1 MGNYHGHSGFTDDRD
16 DPRDDVDLG
25 YGRRR
30 ERHDAGGGQS
40 GVHAARPGESIH
52 SRSADP
58 GQSSYGGFSNEDP
71 RRQRQQFGSYPERGG
86 YGGYGYGG
94 FEREPLPQR
103 RILPKGYTRSDER
116 LREDICERLS
126 HSGLDVSDVS
136 VEVSQGQVML
146 EGTVDSRR
154 LKHAIENLA
163 DDCLGVRDVDNRIRV
178 KQAGSGKGDLS
189 IGEP

>member
-1 MGNYHGHSGFTDDRD
+1 MGKNQG
-16 DPRDDVDLG
+16 
-25 YGRRR
+25 GRRAHTGGR
-30 ERHDAGGGQS
+30 TDRRDGEPDFEAGHGYAGA
-40 GVHAARPGESIH
+40 HAARRGEPIH

-58 GQSSYGGFSNEDP
+58 GQSSYGGFTNEDT
-71 RRQRQQFGSYPERGG
+71 RLQRQQLGSYPERGG

-94 FEREPLPQR
+94 FEQGSQRGR

-126 HSGLDVSDVS
+126 HSGLDVSEVS
-136 VEVSQGQVML
+136 VSVSQGQVTL
-146 EGTVDSRR
+146 EGTVEDRR

-163 DDCLGVRDVDNRIRV
+163 DDCLGVQDVDNRIRV
-178 KQAGSGKGDLS
+178 QRAGSGKGDVS

>member
-1 MGNYHGHSGFTDDRD
+1 MGNYHRRSGFAEDRD
-16 DPRDDVDLG
+16 DPRDDFDQG
-25 YGRRR
+25 YGRMRG
-30 ERHDAGGGQS
+30 ERGAGRGYS
-40 GVHAARPGESIH
+40 GVHAARPDEPIR

-58 GQSSYGGFSNEDP
+58 GQSSYGGFTNEDP
-71 RRQRQQFGSYPERGG
+71 RRQRQQFGPYPERGG

-94 FEREPLPQR
+94 FEREPQQR

-136 VEVSQGQVML
+136 VEVSQGQVTL

-163 DDCLGVRDVDNRIRV
+163 DDCLGVQDVDNRIRV
-178 KQAGSGKGDLS
+178 QQAGSGKGDLS
-189 IGEP
+189 IGES